1 VAGPVLIVAPGA
13 APDDRACAHLQRVA
27 QAAVVAT
34 ELLRPGTE
42 NALRQRLAAGGVAA
56 VFFVGRGLMRAAGHA
71 TLDFESS
78 AGAAPRDVN
87 LGHLAR
93 ILAAAPALQGMVL
106 MHRDDPRRFDGFA
119 RALVREGAPAALVF
133 PGSAE
138 GLVATVS
145 QCSTE
150 LRRWFD
156 GWTGAV
162 GSDWMALARQV
173 SASAEAAAATGATAQ
188 RPQSAAPAP
197 LPQGVPPVAPE
208 ASDAQASRSQPIERE
223 LADKRAAGQFDVFLC
238 HNSADKPAVRAVARQ
253 LRARG
258 ILPWLD
264 EWELPPGQPWQPL
277 LERQIERIRSAAVFV
292 GRAGVGPW
300 QEQELYGFL
309 REFVARKAPV
319 IPVLLPDAPSA
330 PELPV
335 FLRAMTY
342 VDFRQAEPE
351 PMARLEWGITGVRP
365 AYD

>member
-1 VAGPVLIVAPGA
+1 MPGRVLIVAPGA
-13 APDDRACAHLQRVA
+13 TPEDRACAHVQRVA
-27 QAAVVAT
+27 QAAGVAT
-34 ELLRPGTE
+34 EVLRPATE
-42 NALRQRLAAGGVAA
+42 NALRQRLAAGGAA
-56 VFFVGRGLMRAAGHA
+56 AIFFIGRGLMRAAGHA

-78 AGAAPRDVN
+78 AGAGPREVN

-93 ILAAAPALQGMVL
+93 MLAAAPALQGVVL

-119 RALVREGAPAALVF
+119 RALVGEGAPAAMVF
-133 PGSAE
+133 PGSAD
-138 GLVATVS
+138 GLIAAIGL
-145 QCSTE
+145 CGPE

-156 GWTGAV
+156 GWAGPA
-162 GSDWMALARQV
+162 GSDWQALARQM
-173 SASAEAAAATGATAQ
+173 SANAEAAAAPSAQ
-188 RPQSAAPAP
+188 GPQAAAPAP
-197 LPQGVPPVAPE
+197 SAAPVPAPPPVVDEQALQAQRLE
-208 ASDAQASRSQPIERE
+208 RQLDA
-223 LADKRAAGQFDVFLC
+223 KRAAGRFDVFLC
-238 HNSADKPAVRAVARQ
+238 HNSADKPAVRAIARR

-277 LERQIERIRSAAVFV
+277 LEQQIERIASAAVFV

-342 VDFRQAEPE
+342 VDFRQSEPE
-351 PMARLEWGITGVRP
+351 PLARLEWGITGVRP